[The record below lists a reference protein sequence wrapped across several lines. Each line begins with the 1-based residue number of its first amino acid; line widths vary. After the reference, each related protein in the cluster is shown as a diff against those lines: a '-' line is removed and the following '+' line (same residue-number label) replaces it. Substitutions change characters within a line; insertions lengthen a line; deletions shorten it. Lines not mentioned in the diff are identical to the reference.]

1 MPYLVLIADLV
12 ASRRTRDRQA
22 LQHRLKTELAA
33 LNERKPGLT
42 SPYTLTLGD
51 EFQAVFGRADRVF
64 ADLVGLL
71 GVLHPTRI
79 RFSLGLGAITTDLN
93 PDQALGMDGPA
104 FYAARDGI
112 GHLKSSGDLMRIEGL
127 PTEDATLANGSLR
140 LISQRMDK
148 WHANRFAILHGLMS
162 ECSVQAIAERIDI
175 SEQAVYKN
183 IHSGGLDAVIEV
195 LSALTERLNRQL
207 ADRD

>member
-12 ASRRTRDRQA
+12 ASRRAPERQS
-22 LQHRLKTELAA
+22 LQHRLTAELNT
-33 LNERKPGLT
+33 LNRETPRPT

-51 EFQAVFGRADRVF
+51 EFQAVFDRADRIF
-64 ADLVGLL
+64 ADLVRLL
-71 GVLHPTRI
+71 SALHPMRI

-93 PDQALGMDGPA
+93 PEQALGMDGPA

-112 GHLKSSGDLMRIEGL
+112 ERLKASGDLLRIEGL
-127 PTEDATLANGSLR
+127 PDAALANGSLR
-140 LISQRMDK
+140 LVSQRMDK
-148 WHANRFAILHGLMS
+148 WHANRFAILHRLMRDD
-162 ECSVQAIAERIDI
+162 SVQAIADDLGI

-195 LSALTERLNRQL
+195 LSALTDILNRQL
-207 ADRD
+207 TDRL

>member
-1 MPYLVLIADLV
+1 MLHLVLIADVV
-12 ASRRTRDRQA
+12 ASRRAKDRQA
-22 LQHRLKTELAA
+22 LQHMLTVKLSELNTQAT
-33 LNERKPGLT
+33 GLT

-51 EFQAVFGRADRVF
+51 EFQAVFCQADRVF

-71 GVLHPTRI
+71 SVLHPTRI

-112 GHLKSSGDLMRIEGL
+112 SRLKSSGDLMRIEG
-127 PTEDATLANGSLR
+127 PPVEDAALVNGSLR
-140 LISQRMDK
+140 LISQRMEK
-148 WHANRFAILHGLMS
+148 WQANRFAILHDLMS
-162 ECSVQAIAERIDI
+162 GYSVQAIAERIDI

-195 LSALTERLNRQL
+195 LSALTDVLNRQL
-207 ADRD
+207 TDCA